1 MEVKS
6 TNKQKLTKVI
16 KVERH
21 HFIEVL
27 SSSNNLV
34 TRKQKKQ
41 ISNFED
47 RKENKQILASQQKG
61 LSKTKHFL
69 FFRTKPTS
77 NIGTYRIVKQNN
89 NINKTTVHPPQL
101 SLSCTSVIR
110 IGRNLVS
117 GGHALIKASRKNW
130 ITKRRPL
137 V

>member
-1 MEVKS
+1 MKS
-6 TNKQKLTKVI
+6 TNKQGLTKVI

-34 TRKQKKQ
+34 TRKQKKET
-41 ISNFED
+41 NFEFED

-61 LSKTKHFL
+61 LSKTKI
-69 FFRTKPTS
+69 FFFVTKPTS

-89 NINKTTVHPPQL
+89 NINKTTVHLPQL
-101 SLSCTSVIR
+101 SLGCTSVFR
-110 IGRNLVS
+110 IGRNLVR

-130 ITKRRPL
+130 ITKRHPL

>member
-1 MEVKS
+1 MKS
-6 TNKQKLTKVI
+6 TNKQGLTKVI

-34 TRKQKKQ
+34 TRKQKKET
-41 ISNFED
+41 NFEFED

-61 LSKTKHFL
+61 LSKTKI
-69 FFRTKPTS
+69 FFFFVTKPTS
-77 NIGTYRIVKQNN
+77 NIDTYRIVKQNN
-89 NINKTTVHPPQL
+89 NINKTTVHLPQL
-101 SLSCTSVIR
+101 SLGCTSVFR
-110 IGRNLVS
+110 IGRNLVR

-130 ITKRRPL
+130 ITKRHPL

>member
-1 MEVKS
+1 MKS
-6 TNKQKLTKVI
+6 TNKQELTKVI

-27 SSSNNLV
+27 SSTNNLV
-34 TRKQKKQ
+34 TRRQKKET
-41 ISNFED
+41 NFEFED

-61 LSKTKHFL
+61 LSKTKHF

-130 ITKRRPL
+130 ITKKHPL